1 MLSASMTAAA
11 GEDDTVDPTSVELSG
26 DLLERCYREQ
36 YGALVRLAAYLADR
50 EHAEEVVQD
59 AFVHV
64 FGRVRRVRPDRVDAY
79 LRRAVVNSARSHLRR
94 RQVRRRD
101 VATDASAVAPS
112 AETAAL
118 ANVGHD
124 AVLDRVAHLPQ
135 RPREVLLVRFV
146 ADCSEQQIADALG
159 ISPGSVKT
167 HASRGLAALDD
178 LREEDR

>member
-1 MLSASMTAAA
+1 MAAAA

-101 VATDASAVAPS
+101 AATDASAVAPS

-124 AVLDRVAHLPQ
+124 AVLDRVALLPQ
-135 RPREVLLVRFV
+135 RQREVLLLRFV

-159 ISPGSVKT
+159 ISTGSVKT